1 MRWRRPRALR
11 TRLLLAIVAGVGVA
25 LVLLVVA
32 FNIALARSLD
42 NDADEIVR
50 ARAAGELASLQVSG
64 AGITLPPQPSGT
76 GIATQVWVFDG
87 ARLLREPEVDAQTD
101 AAARSLAAGP
111 ERSIDVGDGTHLLAL
126 PIVSDGRRVGTVV
139 AGLSLAPY
147 NRTRVI
153 AGIASAA
160 LALIVLS
167 AVAIAS
173 AIMLKA
179 ALRPVARMTEDA
191 ATWSERDLDR
201 RFAVGPP
208 HDEITRLAAT
218 LDGLLDRL
226 AAGIRRE
233 RRLTAEVSHELRT
246 PLAQITAEVD
256 LALRRDRQPAE
267 YRAALE
273 QIRAGA
279 ERIETTVETLMVTA
293 RQEAANLP
301 RGTGDARVAAD
312 HVITACAPLASRRG
326 VSLTVEVS
334 AAGSGTRAGV
344 ESQVIER
351 ILQPIV
357 ENACRYARSWARV
370 AVTSDTRVVT
380 LEVLDDG
387 PGVADGEE
395 ELIFEPGVRGS
406 AGGPDSAGA
415 GLGLSLSRRLARAA
429 GGDVQV
435 RSFEG
440 RGHFDVRLPVA

>member
-1 MRWRRPRALR
+1 MPRRPRALR
-11 TRLLLAIVAGVGVA
+11 TRLLLAVVAGVGVA
-25 LVLLVVA
+25 LVLLLVA
-32 FNIALARSLD
+32 FNIALAQSLD

-50 ARAAGELASLQVSG
+50 ARAAGELASLRVSKN
-64 AGITLPPQPSGT
+64 GIALPPRLAGS

-87 ARLLREPEVDAQTD
+87 KRPLRAPEVDPQTD
-101 AAARSLAAGP
+101 AAARALASGP
-111 ERSIDVGDGTHLLAL
+111 ERAIDVGDDTRLVAL
-126 PIVSDGRRVGTVV
+126 PIIDGGRRVGTVV

-160 LALIVLS
+160 LALVLLS

-191 ATWSERDLDR
+191 SNWSEHDLDH

-208 HDEITRLAAT
+208 YDEITRLAAT

-256 LALRRDRQPAE
+256 LALRRERRPAD

-273 QIRAGA
+273 EIRVGA
-279 ERIETTVETLMVTA
+279 QRIEDTVETLMATA
-293 RQEAANLP
+293 RQESGNLP

-312 HVITACAPLASRRG
+312 HVITACAPLASQRG
-326 VSLTVEVS
+326 VTLSVEDA

-357 ENACRYARSWARV
+357 ENACRYARTWARV

-387 PGVADGEE
+387 PGIADGEE

-406 AGGPDSAGA
+406 AGGPDGAGA

>member
-1 MRWRRPRALR
+1 MSTRRPRALR
-11 TRLLLAIVAGVGVA
+11 TRLLLAIVAGVGLA
-25 LVLLVVA
+25 LVLMVVA
-32 FNIALARSLD
+32 FNVALGRSLA

-50 ARAAGELASLQVSG
+50 ARAASELASLRVVDG
-64 AGITLPPQPSGT
+64 RIVLPPQIVGSGV
-76 GIATQVWVFDG
+76 ATQVWIFDG
-87 ARLLREPEVDAQTD
+87 GSALRAPVVDATTG
-101 AAARSLAAGP
+101 AAARSLATGP
-111 ERSIDVGDGTHLLAL
+111 ERALDAGDDTHLYAL
-126 PIVSDGRRVGTVV
+126 PIVADGQRVGTIVT
-139 AGLSLAPY
+139 GLSLAPY

-153 AGIASAA
+153 ALVASTA
-160 LALIVLS
+160 LALVVLS

-173 AIMLKA
+173 ALMLRA

-201 RFAVGPP
+201 RFDVGPP

-246 PLAQITAEVD
+246 PLSQITAEVD
-256 LALRRDRQPAE
+256 LALRRERQPAE

-273 QIRAGA
+273 EIRAGA
-279 ERIETTVETLMVTA
+279 ERIEATVETLMITA
-293 RQEAANLP
+293 RQEGGLP
-301 RGTGDARVAAD
+301 RGTGDARVAAG
-312 HVITACAPLASRRG
+312 HVIDACAPLASQRG
-326 VSLTVEVS
+326 VSLTMED
-334 AAGSGTRAGV
+334 AASGSGTRAGV

-357 ENACRYARSWARV
+357 ENACGYARRWVRV
-370 AVTSDTRVVT
+370 AVTSDTRMVT

-406 AGGPDSAGA
+406 NGASERAGA

>member
-1 MRWRRPRALR
+1 MIPRRPRALR
-11 TRLLLAIVAGVGVA
+11 TRLLLAVVAGVGVA

-50 ARAAGELASLQVSG
+50 ARAAGELASLRVSES
-64 AGITLPPQPSGT
+64 GISLPPQLAGS

-87 ARLLREPEVDAQTD
+87 KLPLRSPEVDAQTD
-101 AAARSLAAGP
+101 AAARALASGP
-111 ERSIDVGDGTHLLAL
+111 ERAIDVGDDTHLFAL
-126 PIVSDGRRVGTVV
+126 PIIDDGRRVGTVV

-153 AGIASAA
+153 AGVASVA
-160 LALIVLS
+160 LALVLLS

-173 AIMLKA
+173 ALMLKA
-179 ALRPVARMTEDA
+179 ALKPVARMTEDA
-191 ATWSERDLDR
+191 ATWSEHDLDH

-208 HDEITRLAAT
+208 YDEITRLAAT

-246 PLAQITAEVD
+246 PLSQITAEVD
-256 LALRRDRQPAE
+256 LALRRERQPPE

-273 QIRAGA
+273 EIRVGA
-279 ERIETTVETLMVTA
+279 QRIEDTVETLMATA
-293 RQEAANLP
+293 RQESGNLP

-312 HVITACAPLASRRG
+312 HVITACAPLASQRG
-326 VSLTVEVS
+326 VTLSVEDS

-395 ELIFEPGVRGS
+395 EMIFEPGMRGS
-406 AGGPDSAGA
+406 AGGPDGAGA

-440 RGHFDVRLPVA
+440 RGHFDVRLPIA

>member
-1 MRWRRPRALR
+1 MSARRPRALR

-25 LVLLVVA
+25 LVLIVVA
-32 FNIALARSLD
+32 FNVALARSLA

-50 ARAAGELASLQVSG
+50 GRAAGERAILRVSP
-64 AGITLPPQPSGT
+64 AGIGLPPQIAGSGV
-76 GIATQVWVFDG
+76 ATQVWIFEG
-87 ARLLREPEVDAQTD
+87 ADALRAPAVNARTD
-101 AAARSLAAGP
+101 AAARALASGP
-111 ERSIDVGDGTHLLAL
+111 ERAIDVGDDTHLYAL
-126 PIVSDGRRVGTVV
+126 PIVNDRRRVGTIVT
-139 AGLSLAPY
+139 GLSLAPY

-153 AGIASAA
+153 AGIASSA
-160 LALIVLS
+160 LALVVLS

-173 AIMLKA
+173 ALMLRA

-191 ATWSERDLDR
+191 ANWSERDLDD
-201 RFAVGPP
+201 RFDVGPP

-246 PLAQITAEVD
+246 PLAQITAEVN
-256 LALRRDRQPAE
+256 LALRRERQPAE

-279 ERIETTVETLMVTA
+279 ERIEATVETLMITA
-293 RQEAANLP
+293 RQEGGLP
-301 RGTGDARVAAD
+301 RGTGDALLAAN
-312 HVITACAPLASRRG
+312 HVISACAPLASRRG
-326 VSLTVEVS
+326 VSLTMEDA

-357 ENACRYARSWARV
+357 ENACSYARGWVRV
-370 AVTSDTRVVT
+370 AVTSDARAVT

-395 ELIFEPGVRGS
+395 ELIFEPGRRGS
-406 AGGPDSAGA
+406 AGGRGREGA
-415 GLGLSLSRRLARAA
+415 GLGLSLARRLARAA
-429 GGDVQV
+429 GGDVHV
-435 RSFEG
+435 RCFEG

>member
-1 MRWRRPRALR
+1 VRLRRPRALR

-25 LVLLVVA
+25 LVLIVVT
-32 FNIALARSLD
+32 FNVALARSLA

-50 ARAAGELASLQVSG
+50 ARAASELASLRVSE
-64 AGITLPPQPSGT
+64 AGIELPPQIAGSGV
-76 GIATQVWVFDG
+76 ATQVWIFDG
-87 ARLLREPEVDAQTD
+87 DRALRAPPVDDETD
-101 AAARSLAAGP
+101 AAARTLAAGP
-111 ERSIDVGDGTHLLAL
+111 ERAIDAGDDTHLYAL
-126 PIVSDGRRVGTVV
+126 PIIEDGRRVGTIVT
-139 AGLSLAPY
+139 GLSLAPY

-153 AGIASAA
+153 AGIASSA
-160 LALIVLS
+160 LALVVLS

-173 AIMLKA
+173 ALMLRA
-179 ALRPVARMTEDA
+179 ALRPVARMTDDA
-191 ATWSERDLDR
+191 AAWSERDLDR
-201 RFAVGPP
+201 RFDVGPP

-246 PLAQITAEVD
+246 PLSQITAEVD
-256 LALRRDRQPAE
+256 LALRRERRPAE

-279 ERIETTVETLMVTA
+279 RRIEATVDTLMITA
-293 RQEAANLP
+293 RQEGGLP

-326 VSLTVEVS
+326 VSLTMEDA

-357 ENACRYARSWARV
+357 ENACRFAREWVRV

-406 AGGPDSAGA
+406 AGGRDRDGA
-415 GLGLSLSRRLARAA
+415 GLGLPLARRLARAA

-435 RSFEG
+435 RPFEG

>member
-1 MRWRRPRALR
+1 MSARRPRALR
-11 TRLLLAIVAGVGVA
+11 TRLLLAVVAGVGVA

-32 FNIALARSLD
+32 FNIALGRSLA

-50 ARAAGELASLQVSG
+50 ARAAGELASLRVSP
-64 AGITLPPQPSGT
+64 AGVALPPQIAGA

-87 ARLLREPEVDAQTD
+87 GRTLRSPEVDARTD
-101 AAARSLAAGP
+101 AAARALAAGP
-111 ERSIDVGDGTHLLAL
+111 ERTTDVGDDTHLYAL
-126 PIVSDGRRVGTVV
+126 PIVNGGRRVGTVV

-160 LALIVLS
+160 LALVVLS
-167 AVAIAS
+167 AVAIAA
-173 AIMLKA
+173 AIMLRA
-179 ALRPVARMTEDA
+179 ALAPVARMTEDA
-191 ATWSERDLDR
+191 ANWSESDLDR
-201 RFAVGPP
+201 RFAAGPP

-246 PLAQITAEVD
+246 PLSQITAEVD
-256 LALRRDRQPAE
+256 LALRRDRRPAE

-273 QIRAGA
+273 EIRAGA
-279 ERIETTVETLMVTA
+279 ERLEATVETLMATA
-293 RQEAANLP
+293 RHEAILP

-312 HVITACAPLASRRG
+312 HVISACAPLASQRG
-326 VSLTVEVS
+326 VTLTVEDT

-406 AGGPDSAGA
+406 AGEPDRAGA

-435 RSFEG
+435 RTFEG

>member
-1 MRWRRPRALR
+1 VSARRPRALR
-11 TRLLLAIVAGVGVA
+11 TRLLLAIVAGVGLA
-25 LVLLVVA
+25 LVLIVVA
-32 FNIALARSLD
+32 FNVALARSLA

-50 ARAAGELASLQVSG
+50 ARAASELASLRVSEG
-64 AGITLPPQPSGT
+64 GIDLPPQIAGSGV
-76 GIATQVWVFDG
+76 ATQVWIFDG
-87 ARLLREPEVDAQTD
+87 ARPLRAPAVDAETD
-101 AAARSLAAGP
+101 AAARSLATGP
-111 ERSIDVGDGTHLLAL
+111 ERGIDAGDDTHLYAL
-126 PIVSDGRRVGTVV
+126 PIVDDGRRVGTIVT
-139 AGLSLAPY
+139 GLSLAPY

-153 AGIASAA
+153 ALIASTA
-160 LALIVLS
+160 LALVVLS

-173 AIMLKA
+173 AIMLRA
-179 ALRPVARMTEDA
+179 ALRPVSRMTEDA
-191 ATWSERDLDR
+191 ANWSERDLDH
-201 RFAVGPP
+201 RFDVGPP

-226 AAGIRRE
+226 AAGFRRE

-246 PLAQITAEVD
+246 PLSQITAEVD
-256 LALRRDRQPAE
+256 LALRRERQPAE

-279 ERIETTVETLMVTA
+279 ERIEATVETLMITA
-293 RQEAANLP
+293 RQEGGLP
-301 RGTGDARVAAD
+301 RGTGDARLAATHVVA
-312 HVITACAPLASRRG
+312 ACAPLASRHG
-326 VSLTVEVS
+326 VSLTIEDA

-357 ENACRYARSWARV
+357 ENACRYARAWVRV

-395 ELIFEPGVRGS
+395 ELIFEPGVSGS
-406 AGGPDSAGA
+406 GDGAAREGA
-415 GLGLSLSRRLARAA
+415 GLGLPLARRLARAA

>member
-1 MRWRRPRALR
+1 MSARRPRALR
-11 TRLLLAIVAGVGVA
+11 TRLLVAIVAGVGVA
-25 LVLLVVA
+25 LVVIVVA
-32 FNIALARSLD
+32 FNVALARSLA

-50 ARAAGELASLQVSG
+50 ARAASELSSLRVSRE
-64 AGITLPPQPSGT
+64 GIGVPPQIAGSGV
-76 GIATQVWVFDG
+76 ATQVWIFDG
-87 ARLLREPEVDAQTD
+87 DRALRAPAVDSETD
-101 AAARSLAAGP
+101 AAARALAAGP
-111 ERSIDVGDGTHLLAL
+111 ERAIDSGDDTHLYAL
-126 PIVSDGRRVGTVV
+126 PIVVNGERVGTIVT
-139 AGLSLAPY
+139 GLSLAPY

-153 AGIASAA
+153 ALIASSA
-160 LALIVLS
+160 LALVVLS

-173 AIMLKA
+173 ALMLRA

-191 ATWSERDLDR
+191 AAWSERDLDR
-201 RFAVGPP
+201 RFDVGPP

-246 PLAQITAEVD
+246 PLSQITAEVD
-256 LALRRDRQPAE
+256 LALRRERRPEE

-279 ERIETTVETLMVTA
+279 ERIEATVETLMITA
-293 RQEAANLP
+293 RQEGGLP
-301 RGTGDARVAAD
+301 RGTGDARLAAD
-312 HVITACAPLASRRG
+312 HVITACAPLASQRG
-326 VSLTVEVS
+326 VSLTMADA

-357 ENACRYARSWARV
+357 ENACRYARAWVRV

-387 PGVADGEE
+387 PGVPDGEE

-406 AGGPDSAGA
+406 TAGPDRDGA
-415 GLGLSLSRRLARAA
+415 GLGLPLARRLARAA

-435 RSFEG
+435 RTFEG